1 MGVAIADLPQKMPET
16 LVRMLFWSLAW
27 NKIDKS
33 FRDWSKGIIMTV
45 KLLAFSEGGAA
56 LLALILSCKQ
66 ALDDAL

>member
-1 MGVAIADLPQKMPET
+1 
-16 LVRMLFWSLAW
+16 
-27 NKIDKS
+27 
-33 FRDWSKGIIMTV
+33 MTV